1 MPYTNNDEGK
11 RYTIVGTKNTL
22 IPEHG
27 TAPRTY
33 KQKAHDKAVALR
45 TGHIDDADAG
55 AEGAIDLVTS
65 DRHPI
70 HFFNMS
76 FWPLPGSIRTAST
89 TEDASTVLFDP
100 HVNSFDLVK
109 KEAEDIT
116 LVCEICHARLQ
127 VLRCETCRMGYCFSC
142 GFTAHAK
149 DQRQRHRITMAAPR
163 VVSTTVVGT
172 SLIYHLDIAKQV
184 RLAPPP
190 HRAAVVCTLTPSR
203 FTVVRSVA
211 MPPLPPPPR
220 LHCRRV
226 AGQARPAQLGQDA
239 AQRGRGA
246 AHPEGPPGRQ
256 GVRGTAPTQP
266 RPACPTSNPPLTP
279 DA

>member
-22 IPEHG
+22 IPEYG

-33 KQKAHDKAVALR
+33 KQKAHDKVVALR
-45 TGHIDDADAG
+45 TGYIDDADAG

-89 TEDASTVLFDP
+89 TQDASTVLFDP

-116 LVCEICHARLQ
+116 LVCEICHAHLQ

-163 VVSTTVVGT
+163 VVSEARTCSVTAAPAPARQRPPSGLGAHTPAATCATT
-172 SLIYHLDIAKQV
+172 Q
-184 RLAPPP
+184 LA
-190 HRAAVVCTLTPSR
+190 RTLASKAT
-203 FTVVRSVA
+203 
-211 MPPLPPPPR
+211 
-220 LHCRRV
+220 
-226 AGQARPAQLGQDA
+226 AG
-239 AQRGRGA
+239 
-246 AHPEGPPGRQ
+246 
-256 GVRGTAPTQP
+256 
-266 RPACPTSNPPLTP
+266 S
-279 DA
+279 